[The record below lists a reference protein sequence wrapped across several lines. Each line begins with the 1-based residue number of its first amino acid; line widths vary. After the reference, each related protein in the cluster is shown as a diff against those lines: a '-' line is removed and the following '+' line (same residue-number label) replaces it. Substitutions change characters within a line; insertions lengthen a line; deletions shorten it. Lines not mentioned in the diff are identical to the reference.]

1 MIVEKISVILNRMLN
16 YVSLERD
23 KREGSVIFDAVKPAA
38 EEIANMHLELAEVE
52 KQSKVITA
60 TGADLDE
67 HVADMDIFRYDA
79 TKGSVII
86 VAFSHYEFE
95 GSASNVTM
103 LLNEGDEFST
113 INYDEILTFIV
124 GEKVTDL
131 SITSLY
137 PNCYYAKCAT
147 AGLLPSLDGVE
158 LQQRTAINGL
168 SYAKIVKNADS
179 GTNEEEDEHLRQRY
193 IEASS
198 YDGFG
203 GNRSQYLRLIE
214 ENETLRSMKNVQ
226 MYTGSG
232 GRVVISA
239 LDGNFLPFTS
249 EILNIFSEILDP
261 QIYTGTGAGLVPAG
275 HRSIVCSPTDFI
287 LNINITDAVPKMGWT
302 EETASSAFIEKI
314 MDLING
320 LQEKWGNHNEYYHYV
335 NNSIALSDILT
346 LMLDYMTGQLTVNGI
361 DVDSLSGDMPFGSFV
376 VGGTENDRRIE
387 NDVIVT
393 APVNAV
399 KFPRCSLENITIDW
413 SVL

>member
-1 MIVEKISVILNRMLN
+1 MIVDKLAVILNRMLN

-38 EEIANMHLELAEVE
+38 EEIANMQLEAAEVE

-60 TGADLDE
+60 TDKDLNE
-67 HVADMDIFRYDA
+67 HVADMGIIRYDS
-79 TKGSVII
+79 TNGSVII
-86 VAFSHYEFE
+86 VAFSHYEYE
-95 GSASNVTM
+95 GSTSNLTM
-103 LLNEGDEFST
+103 LLSENDEFST
-113 INYDEILTFIV
+113 INYEEILTFIV

-131 SITSLY
+131 SITSIY

-158 LQQRTAINGL
+158 LQQRTPINGL
-168 SYAKIVKNADS
+168 SYAKIVKNANS

-193 IEASS
+193 IEESS
-198 YDGFG
+198 YEGFG

-239 LDGNFLPFTS
+239 LDGNFLPFDS
-249 EILNIFSEILDP
+249 EILNIFREMLDP
-261 QIYTGTGAGLVPAG
+261 KMYTGSGAGLVPAG
-275 HRSIVCSPTDFI
+275 HRVIACSPMDFI
-287 LNINITDAVPKMGWT
+287 LDVKITNAIPKIGWT

-314 MDLING
+314 MDLVDS
-320 LQEKWGNHNEYYHYV
+320 LQEKWSTHNEYYQYV

-346 LMLDYMTGQLTVNGI
+346 LMLDYMTGQLTVNGV
-361 DVDSLSGDMPFGSFV
+361 DVDSLSGDMSFGSFIV
-376 VGGTENDRRIE
+376 EGTENDRRIE
-387 NDVIVT
+387 NDIIVN
-393 APVNAV
+393 APVNAAN
-399 KFPRCSLENITIDW
+399 FPRCSLENITIEW
-413 SVL
+413 SV